1 MSIVGNWK
9 VKKIMSFD
17 ENGPKLITID
27 EFNAIPE
34 KDNDM
39 AYMASSILKITDD
52 GVIHMLVQVPA
63 EAIEAAKNE
72 GTEIT
77 DDGFAVADK
86 FEWMQRDGEFFCLN
100 ESMGTDPM
108 PLKLD
113 EEGCLEFMGGLLL
126 FEKF

>member
-1 MSIVGNWK
+1 MGIVGNWK

-34 KDNDM
+34 KDDDM
-39 AYMASSILKITDD
+39 ACMASSILK
-52 GVIHMLVQVPA
+52 
-63 EAIEAAKNE
+63 
-72 GTEIT
+72 IT

-113 EEGCLEFMGGLLL
+113 EEGCLEFMGGMLL